1 MMGVEPNLEQT
12 MRQEEKVYVD
22 YDDPSLAT
30 ASGNTSYTIA
40 NKKS

>member
-1 MMGVEPNLEQT
+1 MMDGDPNLEQT

-30 ASGNTSYTIA
+30 TSGNTSYTIA
-40 NKKS
+40 NKKP